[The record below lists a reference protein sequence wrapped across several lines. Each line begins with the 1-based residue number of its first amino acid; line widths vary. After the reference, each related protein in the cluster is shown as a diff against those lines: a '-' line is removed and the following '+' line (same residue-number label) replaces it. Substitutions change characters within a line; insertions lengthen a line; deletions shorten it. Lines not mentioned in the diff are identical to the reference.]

1 MHNALQYHK
10 PGNTFREEQ
19 WLQKFLGKKK
29 QLILIL
35 TEFIIAKWVFLIFAI
50 KQVQLL
56 NRGCY

>member
-29 QLILIL
+29 TINTYINW
-35 TEFIIAKWVFLIFAI
+35 IYYCKVSIIFAI